1 MAGDIVEAQIRII
14 ADSMEGLLP
23 ELGKVIASCGFR
35 LVKHYMVVGSKTV
48 SFTLSVRGPEA
59 NLLELADRFASSVR
73 VRSYESRLIEP
84 PEEQVAPL
92 VRAAPAVPIT
102 ATAPAQAPAS
112 SLQAAEVTGPIKA
125 AKAPFD
131 AERLE
136 QLLPQLAADYPH
148 ILPKLA
154 LLQRELNEGEQEQA
168 MLQIG
173 ARVGSWVYRRDF
185 ARGAKLT
192 VGQAIRQ
199 VALPA
204 IRRLVPAEL
213 EGDEIR
219 IRTSPF
225 CDSRPHGKT
234 CHFFRGFFRG
244 VVSGATA
251 IAGEEIRVE
260 EALCAS
266 LGSKDCRF
274 VIAI

>member
-48 SFTLSVRGPEA
+48 SFTLAVRGPEA

-73 VRSYESRLIEP
+73 VRSYESRLVEP
-84 PEEQVAPL
+84 PDEQIAPL
-92 VRAAPAVPIT
+92 ARPAPAVPVAT
-102 ATAPAQAPAS
+102 TAPAQVPAFS
-112 SLQAAEVTGPIKA
+112 PQAAEANVPAT

-136 QLLPQLAADYPH
+136 KLLPQLAADYPH

-154 LLQRELNEGEQEQA
+154 LLQRELREGEQEQA

-173 ARVGSWVYRRDF
+173 VRVGSWVYRRDF

-192 VGQAIRQ
+192 VGQAIKQ

-213 EGDEIR
+213 DGEEIR

-225 CDSRPHGKT
+225 CGDKPHGKT

-244 VVSGATA
+244 LVSGATA

-274 VIAI
+274 VIAN